1 MNGYGLPTSV
11 TVRGQNIPIRTDYR
25 AVLDVLAA
33 CADPA
38 LDGGARAEVMLR
50 IMFPDRSLITEDNAA
65 EALAAAVEFI
75 DCGRRAEAG
84 APRLF
89 DWEADAELI
98 VPAVNKIAGGDVR
111 ALPYLHWWSFLSY
124 FFEIGDSL
132 FASVLRIRQKRASG
146 ARLDA
151 AEAEF
156 YRENRR
162 LFGARPEASTRE
174 EEEILKWL

>member
-1 MNGYGLPTSV
+1 M
-11 TVRGQNIPIRTDYR
+11 
-25 AVLDVLAA
+25 
-33 CADPA
+33 
-38 LDGGARAEVMLR
+38 R
-50 IMFPDRSLITEDNAA
+50 IMFPDRGLIAEDETA
-65 EALAAAVEFI
+65 EALAAAVGFI
-75 DCGRRAEAG
+75 DCGHRAEAG

-162 LFGARPEASTRE
+162 LFGARTEAGSRE